1 MINFIEE
8 LSRDFC
14 LRYDL
19 EDYVSVCKCDFTYQ
33 IKVNGVNITA
43 TPTGA
48 SLPATYFWECIENGT
63 TNNSLFTNNGE
74 SLTIVNP
81 NLQNIVVN
89 NFPVNQNVKFRC
101 TMIDAKG
108 VVILQEITVFKS
120 GTTTKQNCTKED
132 IPYLP
137 NNGTITNA

>member
-1 MINFIEE
+1 MLIKQNFEITKENSE
-8 LSRDFC
+8 FKNLMM
-14 LRYDL
+14 
-19 EDYVSVCKCDFTYQ
+19 EQ
-33 IKVNGVNITA
+33 QNMMMKV
-43 TPTGA
+43 
-48 SLPATYFWECIENGT
+48 IENGT

-108 VVILQEITVFKS
+108 VVILQEINVKKD
-120 GTTTKQNCTKED
+120 GTTVKSNCQKED
-132 IPYLP
+132 ISYLP
-137 NNGTITNA
+137 